1 MATFSDLLQGLWK
14 QRLGQTWVN
23 PALRADT
30 CWEHRRVP
38 ASSPLLY
45 HKRWAAF
52 AAPVVMAAGGDVSF
66 RLPPPLP
73 TSTHTAVLGRRPS
86 DFQSGA
92 WDSPPVVYCRTP
104 FPSLSLFCSLPSSP
118 SDTSGNASSGLL
130 LLLLS
135 HFSRARLCA
144 TP

>member
-30 CWEHRRVP
+30 CWEHRGVP

-52 AAPVVMAAGGDVSF
+52 AGPCRHGSRGRCILQAPSSTPHQHPHCSAGE
-66 RLPPPLP
+66 
-73 TSTHTAVLGRRPS
+73 TAVCVGTL
-86 DFQSGA
+86 QSGA

-104 FPSLSLFCSLPSSP
+104 FPSFFVTVLFIILF
-118 SDTSGNASSGLL
+118 TV
-130 LLLLS
+130 
-135 HFSRARLCA
+135 
-144 TP
+144 